1 MTLPVV
7 SALVVVG
14 LILFYAYRRLVDTF
28 FRQRGKRIERRS
40 ISRVRVPKKWEVRP
54 NVPIPGRG
62 DCDLYIKA
70 PSGRSWAIEIKSYE
84 GAKKVLFSMFSK
96 HELVKANG
104 QRFER
109 DPVAQVLAE
118 AQALGAEPV
127 LWMPKARHTKTFRSR
142 SGVLVVQG
150 GPRRLERAIGAR
162 GWFFLTNQRKS

>member
-1 MTLPVV
+1 MTLPVIITLAV
-7 SALVVVG
+7 AG
-14 LILFYAYRRLVDTF
+14 LILFYGYRRLVDAF
-28 FRQRGKRIERRS
+28 FRQRGKHIERHS
-40 ISRVRVPKKWEVRP
+40 IARVQVPKRWVVRP

-70 PSGRSWAIEIKSYE
+70 PNGRSWAIEIKSYE
-84 GAKKVLFSMFSK
+84 GAKKVFFSMFSK
-96 HELVKANG
+96 RDLVKANG
-104 QRFER
+104 QHFER

-127 LWMPKARHTKTFRSR
+127 LWMPKARHTKTFRSK

-162 GWFFLTNQRKS
+162 GWFF